1 MKNRDRKENKEKT
14 PTPITKE
21 SICATC
27 AVFAFMA
34 FLILCTKSLVFGEVG
49 FAVFAFLTGLFGL
62 FAYPVVLGGLY
73 LSVMGLIGVRLVKNR
88 RAGACIA
95 VSVLLIGLIV
105 HTAVTYTWQLDGYA
119 AKCFYAGEGV
129 PTVTGWLGGLV
140 VLALS
145 CLMTK
150 IGTLVLLSVFTA
162 FCVYL
167 TVLCFKNP
175 TATVVQKSEKRQAD
189 MPVYQIP
196 VAMPVAND
204 IAVSTPPV
212 AEQQPVQDTYYPRE
226 AVTQRPG
233 VSLRETEEYTQ
244 RPQQPT
250 AQAPQPTSYS
260 PFGGMQPSSDA
271 PRASFVPQGQTAK
284 EFLFN
289 TPPDELYRMNRI
301 FDRDARVNNLPTNEQ
316 TANAPFSGY
325 TPSYSEAYQNAVN
338 EQQEETP
345 TKIVKEERDYGAP
358 AFERAYDEPITPVQP
373 MEIQEPVMQQPVAY
387 PTLQEE
393 QNGLYGLREE
403 PQAEEEAPVEE
414 QGTRTEGYQRH
425 DYMSLFS
432 LDNPNVF
439 GRNDEE
445 EKPADRFSER
455 ESLDRTEYLDNR
467 YEERRDYETPDE
479 ERRDGLHLLDDEP
492 EDDPYTL
499 RDDFS
504 SDRRDIGD
512 RVEESSRFEDSR
524 YTQEARDD
532 TPELTAFERGG
543 RETEPVQEPPQ
554 PVQEPPKPAKPRVF
568 RPYMRIRLDDL
579 DCRDVEPTADQML
592 VEETKQNIIAT
603 LEDFKVTGASI
614 ASVTFGPAVTRY
626 NVTLPRGISPN
637 KVVALDKSISI
648 SLHSEGVNVY
658 PNYEDGVVS
667 VEVPNKE
674 RQTVH
679 LGSMLSGDSFVNA
692 KPSSLMFAMG
702 KDVAN
707 RKIYGDIS
715 KMIHLL
721 VAGSSGSGKS
731 VFLNALIISLIY
743 KYSPE
748 ELRLILVDPKKTE
761 FALYND
767 LPHLMINEIITDAKK
782 VVQALGW
789 AIGEMNRRYDLFE
802 KLSRQGLP
810 VVNLDQYNA
819 KVEREERLPKIV
831 IIIDE
836 LADLML
842 AAKKDVEDRIQNLTQ
857 KARASGIHLIVAT
870 QRPSKEVITG
880 VIKSNL
886 ATRIA
891 FAVPSE
897 VDSRVILDQMGAQN
911 LLGKGDFLYTMQ
923 GIVTPVRVQSAFI
936 SPEESQKVVNFI
948 KEHTEAYY
956 DEEATA
962 YINNSKESGG
972 DPTRVSGNNVE
983 QVYIDA
989 LRHVVLNGNASISMV
1004 QRKCFTGYNKAG
1016 KIIEWMEEMGYIS
1029 AFDGAKARKCLFT
1042 KEQFEQ
1048 LYGPL

>member
-1 MKNRDRKENKEKT
+1 MKNSGRKEREKNS
-14 PTPITKE
+14 TPITKE

-27 AVFAFMA
+27 AVFTFMA
-34 FLILCTKSLVFGEVG
+34 FLILCTKDVIFGEVG
-49 FAVFAFLTGLFGL
+49 FAVFAFLTGTMGL

-73 LSVMGLIGVRLVKNR
+73 LSVTGLIGMRLVKNR
-88 RAGACIA
+88 RAGAWIA
-95 VSVLLIGLIV
+95 ISALFIALIV
-105 HTAVTYTWQLDGYA
+105 HTAVTFAWELNGYA
-119 AKCFYAGEGV
+119 KQCFYAGESV
-129 PTVTGWLGGLV
+129 PTVTGWLGGLI

-150 IGTLVLLSVFTA
+150 VGTIVLLSVLTA
-162 FCVYL
+162 FSVYM
-167 TVLCFKNP
+167 TVLCFKNAP
-175 TATVVQKSEKRQAD
+175 KALQKEKDKEAQT
-189 MPVYQIP
+189 PVYQIP
-196 VAMPVAND
+196 VTTPVHSERPTVQPQQAT
-204 IAVSTPPV
+204 AVQENNP
-212 AEQQPVQDTYYPRE
+212 QPVNYYPRE
-226 AVTQRPG
+226 VVTQRPG
-233 VSLRETEEYTQ
+233 VALRETEEPAQKTAAK
-244 RPQQPT
+244 PQPT
-250 AQAPQPTSYS
+250 AYS
-260 PFGGMQPSSDA
+260 PFGGVKQTTES
-271 PRASFVPQGQTAK
+271 PRDSYLPKGQTAK
-284 EFLFN
+284 DFLFN
-289 TPPDELYRMNRI
+289 TPPDELYRLNRI
-301 FDRDARVNNLPTNEQ
+301 FDKDAQVNNLPKDEGKD
-316 TANAPFSGY
+316 NAVFTKY
-325 TPSYSEAYQNAVN
+325 TPSYSEAYQDAVN
-338 EQQEETP
+338 DAQAENP
-345 TKIVKEERDYGAP
+345 TKIFEDEKNYLAPTYERDL
-358 AFERAYDEPITPVQP
+358 DEPIAPVQP
-373 MEIQEPVMQQPVAY
+373 MEIETPVMQQPVSY
-387 PTLQEE
+387 PNLQEE
-393 QNGLYGLREE
+393 KDPYALRE
-403 PQAEEEAPVEE
+403 PSVVEEETPTQPESS
-414 QGTRTEGYQRH
+414 GGYQRH

-445 EKPADRFSER
+445 EPAEPARSGFE
-455 ESLDRTEYLDNR
+455 
-467 YEERRDYETPDE
+467 
-479 ERRDGLHLLDDEP
+479 RDGLDRNSYLDSRYDERAAEEDTPRDRDGLRLLDDET
-492 EDDPYTL
+492 EENDPYTL

-504 SDRRDIGD
+504 SVDRDMGGRDVENTRFD
-512 RVEESSRFEDSR
+512 RGRGFEEEEEKEEEPD
-524 YTQEARDD
+524 
-532 TPELTAFERGG
+532 LTSFERGG
-543 RETEPVQEPPQ
+543 REIEPVQTPE
-554 PVQEPPKPAKPRVF
+554 PVQEPPKPLKPRVF
-568 RPYMRIRLDDL
+568 KPYMRIRLDDL

-667 VEVPNKE
+667 VEVPNRE

-679 LGSMLSGDSFVNA
+679 LGSMLAGDSFVNA

-962 YINNSKESGG
+962 YINNSRESSG
-972 DPTRVSGNNVE
+972 DSARSGGNNVE

-1029 AFDGAKARKCLFT
+1029 AFDGAKARKCLLT